1 MEKCLKIQR
10 KRRVFIAVLRS
21 YSLAVAAFI
30 CMMGCAQPDRNETD
44 RSIAEIR
51 KGELTVK
58 AHKGEKITIEQVRHQ
73 FWFGCAISN
82 NPFSDGLMSAS
93 DIQQFKETF
102 LANFNAAVTENAVK
116 WGNMEREKG
125 KVNYAIVDAI
135 LNWTTENDIPLRA
148 HNVYWGVPNNVQAW
162 LKDMN
167 DQDLEQTLK
176 NRAETLS
183 TRYKG
188 RFVEYDLNNEMIHG
202 NYYED
207 RLGADITKKMSEWMH
222 NGDPDANLY
231 LNDYDITTG
240 NKLNEY
246 MAHIR
251 TLLQQGVPI
260 AGIGVQGHLHAE
272 TFDRYELKRALDS
285 LAQFN
290 LPICITEFN
299 MPGQRSKYMKDKS
312 LKMTAEEEAANATEL
327 VDFYRICFAHP
338 AVKGIIM
345 WGFWEKANWIPV
357 SSMYRADWSAT
368 PTADAYRNLVFNEWW
383 TNVSGKTDRK
393 GQFTTSAFY
402 GKYRITAGNVTRIV
416 DFDKTSGSL
425 VVDFTEND
433 NVQSYSSPESQG
445 VPSEAISTFM
455 DELKRDNLNMHS
467 FMLIR
472 DGKILAECYWPY
484 FNAKKKHRMYSVSK
498 SFTSVAIGM
507 MIDEGRI
514 SLDDK
519 VADYFPE
526 YIPPNPHPFILQ
538 ATIRHLLMMATFN
551 PSTSYNQYD
560 ADWVATF
567 FQDPR
572 EKHEPGKRFSYDT
585 AATVVL
591 CAIVEKLNGKPI
603 LEYMR
608 PVFDEIG
615 VSRDIWCIRSPD
627 GRSWTGS
634 GIMATTRDFAAFG
647 LLCLNRGAWNGK
659 QLISRDYM
667 EAATTSQIDNGTQ
680 SGAEFQFGYGY
691 QFWCLREGGF
701 ACYGMGGQ
709 LALCLPSK
717 NLLLIT
723 TADNQAIQNGIMPI
737 VEAFFRLSGKI
748 ETTTLPENPEARRR
762 LEEQITNVS
771 FPLPTGK
778 TNTANATQF
787 SGVRYVMGENSM
799 GIKWMRLDIT
809 DGKCILHYENST
821 GENSIILGMG
831 YYFYQKFPEQYF
843 GAQIGIKD
851 TNYQTIAAGAWQ
863 DDNTLAGIVYSIDDH
878 LGSIYLTLSF
888 SGNKL
893 QITMTKTAEWFFDD
907 YRGTATG
914 VARN

>member
-1 MEKCLKIQR
+1 MEKCKKIR
-10 KRRVFIAVLRS
+10 EVLRS
-21 YSLAVAAFI
+21 YSLAVAVFF
-30 CMMGCAQPDRNETD
+30 CMTGCAQPDVNETD

-58 AHKGEKITIEQVRHQ
+58 ANKGDKIIIEQLRHQ

-82 NPFSDGLMSAS
+82 NPFSDGSMAES
-93 DIQQFKETF
+93 DIRQFKEKF

-125 KVNYAIVDAI
+125 RVNYAIVDAI
-135 LNWTTENDIPLRA
+135 LHWTTENDIPLRA
-148 HNVYWGVPNNVQAW
+148 HNVFWGIPNYVQSW
-162 LKDMN
+162 LKELN

-188 RFVEYDLNNEMIHG
+188 RFAEYDLNNEMIHG

-207 RLGADITKKMSEWMH
+207 RLGPDITKKMAEWMH

-231 LNDYDITTG
+231 LNDYDIATG

-246 MAHIR
+246 MAQIR

-272 TFDRYELKRALDS
+272 TFDRYELQRALDS

-299 MPGQRSKYMKDKS
+299 MPGQRSKHMKDRS
-312 LKMTAEEEAANATEL
+312 LKMTAEEEEQNATEL
-327 VDFYRICFAHP
+327 VDYYRICFAHP

-357 SSMYRADWSAT
+357 SSMYRADWTPT
-368 PTADAYRNLVFNEWW
+368 PTADAYRDLIFNEWW
-383 TNVSGKTDRK
+383 TNVSGKADRK
-393 GQFTTSAFY
+393 GIFSTSAFY
-402 GKYRITAGNVTRIV
+402 GKYKISAGNVTKIV
-416 DFDKTSGSL
+416 DFDKASGSMT
-425 VVDFTEND
+425 VDFTND
-433 NVQSYSSPESQG
+433 NTLSYITPESKG
-445 VPSEAISTFM
+445 VPSEAISAFM

-467 FMLIR
+467 FMLIK
-472 DGKILAECYWPY
+472 DEKILAECYWPY

-519 VADYFPE
+519 VADFFPE
-526 YIPPNPHPFILQ
+526 YLPPNPHPFILQ

-572 EKHEPGKRFSYDT
+572 EKHEPGKKFSYDT

-591 CAIVEKLNGKPI
+591 CAIVEKLNGKSI

-608 PVFDEIG
+608 PVLDEIG
-615 VSRDIWCIRSPD
+615 ISQDIWCIRSPD

-634 GIMATTRDFAAFG
+634 GIMATTHDFARFG

-659 QLISRDYM
+659 QLISREYM
-667 EAATTSQIDNGTQ
+667 EAATSSQIDNGTQ
-680 SGAEFQFGYGY
+680 NGTEFRFGYGF
-691 QFWCLREGGF
+691 QFWCLRDGGF

-723 TADNQAIQNGIMPI
+723 TADNQAYQNGIMPI
-737 VEAFFRLSGKI
+737 VEAFFRLAGKT
-748 ETTTLPENPEARRR
+748 EAKALPENPEA
-762 LEEQITNVS
+762 LKFLADQIANVS
-771 FPLPTGK
+771 TPLPNGT
-778 TNTANATQF
+778 TTTPHAAQY
-787 SGVRYVMGENSM
+787 SGARYEMGENNM
-799 GIKWMRLDIT
+799 GIKWIRLDIT
-809 DGKCILHYENST
+809 SEKCTLRYENST
-821 GENSIILGMG
+821 GEHHIILGMG
-831 YYFYQKFPEQYF
+831 KYIYQKFPEKYF
-843 GAQIGIKD
+843 GAQIGIRD
-851 TNYQTIAAGAWQ
+851 TNYDAIAAGAWQ
-863 DDNTLAGIVYSIDDH
+863 DNNTLTGIIYSIDDH
-878 LGSIYLTLSF
+878 LGSIHLTLSF
-888 SGNKL
+888 SADQL
-893 QITMTKTAEWFFDD
+893 QVTMTKAAEWFFDS
-907 YRGTATG
+907 YRGSMSG
-914 VARN
+914 KLVNK